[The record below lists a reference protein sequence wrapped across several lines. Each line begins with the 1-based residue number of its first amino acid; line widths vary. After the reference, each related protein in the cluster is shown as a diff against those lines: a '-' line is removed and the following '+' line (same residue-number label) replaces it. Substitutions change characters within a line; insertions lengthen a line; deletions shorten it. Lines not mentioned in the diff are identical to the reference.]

1 MVGFPEQPIRVQGRV
16 VAWTNRAVWVEFT
29 MRNGATLRAWVWAS
43 AVDRKG
49 TESSRPLAHSDVPEG
64 STIATKKP

>member
-1 MVGFPEQPIRVQGRV
+1 MGGFPEQPIRVQGRV

-49 TESSRPLAHSDVPEG
+49 TRNLPPAG
-64 STIATKKP
+64 A